1 MVEKTNNIFSR
12 GYYIKDDRIHTVVN
26 VRNIKQY
33 LIDGKCPENVNIC
46 KELQERFL
54 LYKTAQFLRLKY
66 AVHNALRE
74 NVKCKSI
81 RIKDSDIRHHSFMND
96 NALIGLGSKMG
107 FKITIEDGRDDKDD
121 KDKQDKNLLIEWNS
135 TTQFDGSLLKTDP
148 RYPLLQYKKKL
159 DLIF

>member
-1 MVEKTNNIFSR
+1 M
-12 GYYIKDDRIHTVVN
+12 
-26 VRNIKQY
+26 
-33 LIDGKCPENVNIC
+33 
-46 KELQERFL
+46 FL
-54 LYKTAQFLRLKY
+54 FYKTAQFLRLKY

-81 RIKDSDIRHHSFMND
+81 RIKDKDIRHNSFMND

-107 FKITIEDGRDDKDD
+107 FKITIEGGDGDDGDNIGE
-121 KDKQDKNLLIEWNS
+121 QDKNLLIEWDS
-135 TTQFDGSLLKTDP
+135 TTQFDSSLLKIDR